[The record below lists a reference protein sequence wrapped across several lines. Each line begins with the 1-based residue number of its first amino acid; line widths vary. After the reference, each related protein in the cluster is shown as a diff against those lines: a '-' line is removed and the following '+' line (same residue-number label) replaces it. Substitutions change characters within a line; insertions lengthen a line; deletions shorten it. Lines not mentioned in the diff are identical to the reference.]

1 MSSEKLEQSTVVKEQ
16 GTVGFQE
23 GKYKQ
28 ALLRYKKIVSWLEL
42 ELTFS
47 NEDGTE
53 GTGPSAGLAPQPGM
67 CHVKRQALSAAAESC
82 KKALELHSNHEKG
95 LFRQGEAHLA
105 VNGFDLARA
114 DFQKVLQ
121 LYPSRKAAKAQQQI
135 RKELE
140 WEKKLYDNIFERLA
154 GEESK
159 AKATVAAGDQPAD
172 TEVKDGLKNRVA
184 GGQPQ
189 VEAEVWPC
197 PALLPAA
204 CPPAP

>member
-1 MSSEKLEQSTVVKEQ
+1 
-16 GTVGFQE
+16 
-23 GKYKQ
+23 
-28 ALLRYKKIVSWLEL
+28 
-42 ELTFS
+42 
-47 NEDGTE
+47 
-53 GTGPSAGLAPQPGM
+53 M
-67 CHVKRQALSAAAESC
+67 CHVKRQAFSAAAESC
-82 KKALELHSNHEKG
+82 KKALEPHSNHGKG

-121 LYPSRKAAKAQQQI
+121 LYPSRKAAKAQQRI

-172 TEVKDGLKNRVA
+172 TEVKDGPKNCVA

-204 CPPAP
+204 CPPAPYPTPPVGCVKTEEF

>member
-1 MSSEKLEQSTVVKEQ
+1 M
-16 GTVGFQE
+16 
-23 GKYKQ
+23 
-28 ALLRYKKIVSWLEL
+28 
-42 ELTFS
+42 
-47 NEDGTE
+47 ND
-53 GTGPSAGLAPQPGM
+53 
-67 CHVKRQALSAAAESC
+67 
-82 KKALELHSNHEKG
+82 
-95 LFRQGEAHLA
+95 
-105 VNGFDLARA
+105 FDLARA

-121 LYPSRKAAKAQQQI
+121 LYPNHRAAKAQQRI

-172 TEVKDGLKNRVA
+172 TEVKDGQKNHVA

-197 PALLPAA
+197 PARLPAA
-204 CPPAP
+204 CPASPYPTPPCWFCKNWRILSELDLYFSKNPKPKKAPPKKERVSLSVKILKKETWCWW